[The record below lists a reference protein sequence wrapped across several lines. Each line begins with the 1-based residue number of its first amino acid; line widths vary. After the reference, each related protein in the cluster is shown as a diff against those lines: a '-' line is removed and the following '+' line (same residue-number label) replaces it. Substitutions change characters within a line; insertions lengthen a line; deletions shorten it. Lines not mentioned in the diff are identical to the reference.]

1 MLRKRHR
8 PDWVQTLARELG
20 RAIRPSSVFHALF
33 RLVQALRCRDP
44 DTGKA
49 LRGERSGKREN
60 TSQHGESRQYWQSDA
75 ALNAIDCF
83 TPVCAGRRATKHPLA
98 LPTSRADY
106 VLRVAV
112 STYRFRPHLLDKSLR
127 AMVDR
132 STQAPR

>member
-49 LRGERSGKREN
+49 LRGERSGSAR
-60 TSQHGESRQYWQSDA
+60 TRVSAASRGSIGNQM
-75 ALNAIDCF
+75 
-83 TPVCAGRRATKHPLA
+83 RR
-98 LPTSRADY
+98 
-106 VLRVAV
+106 
-112 STYRFRPHLLDKSLR
+112 
-127 AMVDR
+127 
-132 STQAPR
+132 